1 VLVAPASARWQT
13 LRGWGVFLGLSTLAA
28 LVSPNGFDLFTL
40 PLRMLRMSFAISALS
55 EWHAADFQHFEPLEV
70 WIALAILGGFS
81 LGLRLPWTRTAMV
94 LVLLHLALTHVRNQ
108 ELLGIIGPLLI
119 AAPLSAQLGS
129 PVSARTGSAGKRAA
143 RGLTMVPFAAAV
155 IAAVLI
161 ALGFLSTA
169 LALDRR
175 GIGPREAVA
184 PVLAVDA
191 ARAAGLTGHVLH
203 SIRFGGYLT
212 FVGIPTFIDGRA
224 DLFGDEF
231 LACNAA
237 ASAGIGEALPGLLD
251 HYAIAWTLFEP
262 SSAAAVLLDHLP
274 GWQRVYSDDYAVV
287 HRRNM

>member
-1 VLVAPASARWQT
+1 
-13 LRGWGVFLGLSTLAA
+13 
-28 LVSPNGFDLFTL
+28 
-40 PLRMLRMSFAISALS
+40 
-55 EWHAADFQHFEPLEV
+55 V

-143 RGLTMVPFAAAV
+143 RGLAMAPFATAV

-161 ALGFLSTA
+161 TLGFLSTA
-169 LALDRR
+169 
-175 GIGPREAVA
+175 
-184 PVLAVDA
+184 
-191 ARAAGLTGHVLH
+191 
-203 SIRFGGYLT
+203 
-212 FVGIPTFIDGRA
+212 
-224 DLFGDEF
+224 
-231 LACNAA
+231 
-237 ASAGIGEALPGLLD
+237 
-251 HYAIAWTLFEP
+251 FEP